1 MVEPKYRTFWPRFWA
16 GFVDGLVFLPVTAV
30 NLVAFRDGVPVWLRV
45 VWYLASSFAFI
56 AYVVWMHGRYGQTL
70 GKMATRVRVLD
81 VSESKLSGRQAFM
94 REIVPI
100 VLTAIVVVHDLPSV
114 LSGADPS
121 RPSMPLSDPRAVPMP
136 VPRFPIFYWIAFAAS
151 FGWFAAE
158 LLTMLTNSKRR
169 AVHDFIAASVVV
181 RSPRPALSASGAV
194 A

>member
-1 MVEPKYRTFWPRFWA
+1 MPWLSRSTGRS
-16 GFVDGLVFLPVTAV
+16 GRGSGRDGSTGLVFLPVTAI
-30 NLVAFRDGVPVWLRV
+30 NLVAFREGVPVPLRA
-45 VWYLASSFAFI
+45 VWYLTSSFAFI

-70 GKMATRVRVLD
+70 GKMATHVRVLD
-81 VSESKLSGRQAFM
+81 VSESRLSGKQAFM

-114 LSGADPS
+114 LSGADPN
-121 RPSMPLSDPRAVPMP
+121 RPAVPRLP
-136 VPRFPIFYWIAFAAS
+136 VFYWIAFAAS

-181 RSPRPALSASGAV
+181 RSPKAGFERVRCGRLVRRDGLRP
-194 A
+194 

>member
-1 MVEPKYRTFWPRFWA
+1 VVEPKYRTFWPRFWA

-70 GKMATRVRVLD
+70 GKMATHVRVLD

-121 RPSMPLSDPRAVPMP
+121 HPSMPLSDPRAVPMP

-158 LLTMLTNSKRR
+158 LLTMLTNDKRR
-169 AVHDFIAASVVV
+169 AVHDFIASSVVV
-181 RSPRPALSASGAV
+181 RSPSPALSASGGV
-194 A
+194 V